1 MTRPDAPLDAVPHD
15 ARALPPNPYNPHAW
29 VIGEPTVGAGTWI
42 GAFTVIDGSGGLTIG
57 AGCDISSGVHLY
69 THSSV
74 RRCLSGRTFPAVE
87 RAPVHIGD
95 HVFIG
100 AGAIVNMGVRIGDN
114 SVVGAGAVVSRDVAP
129 YTVVGGV
136 PAQPIATVHID
147 GDTVTFRP
155 LGRNQDAPNP
165 TQT

>member
-1 MTRPDAPLDAVPHD
+1 VTRPDIAHD
-15 ARALPPNPYNPHAW
+15 GAALPPNPYNPHAW
-29 VIGEPTVGAGTWI
+29 VIGEPTVGPGTWI
-42 GAFTVIDGSGGLTIG
+42 GAFTIIDGSGGLTIG

-74 RRCLSGRTFPAVE
+74 RRCVSGREFPTVE

-100 AGAIVNMGVRIGDN
+100 AGAIVNMGVRIGDH

-136 PAQPIATVHID
+136 PARPIATVLID
-147 GDTVTFRP
+147 GGTVTFRP
-155 LGRNQDAPNP
+155 LEDDVEAPSA
-165 TQT
+165 